1 MEPDTRIPVP
11 GRTVASRLIGGRAL
25 ILDPKEDALHHLNEV
40 GSFLWSL
47 ICERRLTAAE
57 LRQQVVETFDVEPQ
71 AAEADLQAFLAEL
84 TTKGYVDYLGEAPDG
99 R

>member
-1 MEPDTRIPVP
+1 MHR
-11 GRTVASRLIGGRAL
+11 R
-25 ILDPKEDALHHLNEV
+25 HHWRVWYHWFCYDV
-40 GSFLWSL
+40 GCGCKFHLLATLSLPSFLWSL